1 MVIHTQALI
10 RSNTKYDGHT
20 VQHIITSSAF
30 KRIPVIKEEHQI
42 VSSYSILTLLAP
54 IAGLVFALSYGNL
67 LVLNYVHVITGGTW
81 TGIDLF
87 MGLVMSRVMKGLEP
101 QARTQVIKKLVP
113 VMLFLMP
120 SLATTA
126 ITSGINMAGRL
137 GILTLESPTIIAAIV
152 IVVILSVQGFG
163 MIMPTEIKVYLE
175 LRKKEPNRDKIIRW
189 GMRNVKLAGSQGV
202 FQVALIFVMANLALG
217 FV

>member
-1 MVIHTQALI
+1 VIEE
-10 RSNTKYDGHT
+10 
-20 VQHIITSSAF
+20 QH
-30 KRIPVIKEEHQI
+30 RI
-42 VSSYSILTLLAP
+42 VSPYSLLTLLVP
-54 IAGLVFALSYGNL
+54 IAGLVFALAYGNL
-67 LVLNYVHVITGGTW
+67 LALNYVHVITGGTW

-120 SLATTA
+120 SLASVA

-137 GILTLESPTIIAAIV
+137 GLLTLESPAIIAAIV
-152 IVVILSVQGFG
+152 IVIILSVQGFG
-163 MIMPTEIKVYLE
+163 MIMPTEARVYLE
-175 LRKKEPNRDKIIRW
+175 LRKKEPDRDKIIKW
-189 GMRNVKLAGSQGV
+189 GMRNIKLAGSQGI

>member
-1 MVIHTQALI
+1 MIEE
-10 RSNTKYDGHT
+10 K
-20 VQHIITSSAF
+20 QH
-30 KRIPVIKEEHQI
+30 RI
-42 VSSYSILTLLAP
+42 VSPYSMLTLLVP
-54 IAGLVFALSYGNL
+54 IAGLIFALVYGNL
-67 LVLNYVHVITGGTW
+67 LALNYVHVITGGTW

-120 SLATTA
+120 SLASVA
-126 ITSGINMAGRL
+126 ITSGINLADRL
-137 GILTLESPTIIAAIV
+137 GLLTLESPTIIAAIV
-152 IVVILSVQGFG
+152 IVIILSVQGFG
-163 MIMPTEIKVYLE
+163 MIMPTEVRVYLE
-175 LRKKEPNRDKIIRW
+175 LRKKEPDRNKIIKW
-189 GMRNVKLAGSQGV
+189 GMRNIKLAGSQGV

>member
-1 MVIHTQALI
+1 MIEE
-10 RSNTKYDGHT
+10 
-20 VQHIITSSAF
+20 QH
-30 KRIPVIKEEHQI
+30 HI
-42 VSSYSILTLLAP
+42 VSPYSMLTLLVP
-54 IAGLVFALSYGNL
+54 IAGLVFALVYGNL

-120 SLATTA
+120 SLASVA

-137 GILTLESPTIIAAIV
+137 GLLTLESPTILAAIV
-152 IVVILSVQGFG
+152 IVIILSIQGFG
-163 MIMPTEIKVYLE
+163 MIMPTEAKVYLE
-175 LRKKEPNRDKIIRW
+175 LRKKEPDRDKIIKW
-189 GMRNVKLAGSQGV
+189 GMRNIKLAGSQGI

-217 FV
+217 IV

>member
-1 MVIHTQALI
+1 MIEE
-10 RSNTKYDGHT
+10 
-20 VQHIITSSAF
+20 QH
-30 KRIPVIKEEHQI
+30 HI
-42 VSSYSILTLLAP
+42 VSPYSMLTLLVP
-54 IAGLVFALSYGNL
+54 IAGLVFALVYGNL

-120 SLATTA
+120 SLASVA

-137 GILTLESPTIIAAIV
+137 GLLTLESPTILAAIV
-152 IVVILSVQGFG
+152 IVIILSIQGFG
-163 MIMPTEIKVYLE
+163 MIMPTEARVYLE
-175 LRKKEPNRDKIIRW
+175 LRKKEPDRDKIIKW
-189 GMRNVKLAGSQGV
+189 GMRNIKLAGSQGI

-217 FV
+217 IV

>member
-1 MVIHTQALI
+1 MIEE
-10 RSNTKYDGHT
+10 
-20 VQHIITSSAF
+20 QH
-30 KRIPVIKEEHQI
+30 RI
-42 VSSYSILTLLAP
+42 VSPYSMLTLLVP
-54 IAGLVFALSYGNL
+54 IAGLVFALVYGNL

-120 SLATTA
+120 SLASVA

-137 GILTLESPTIIAAIV
+137 GLLTLESPTILAAIV
-152 IVVILSVQGFG
+152 IVIILSVQGFG
-163 MIMPTEIKVYLE
+163 MIMPTEARVYLE
-175 LRKKEPNRDKIIRW
+175 LRKKEPDRDKIIKW
-189 GMRNVKLAGSQGV
+189 GMRNIKLAGSQGI

-217 FV
+217 IV